1 MNLFR
6 TTSLKYEEEQEFISV
21 AERYPLHNAAVFGNS
36 VEVEFLLNS
45 NRNCA
50 NQEDDKGRIPLHY
63 SVQHHSTYIS
73 QLLIKYGANV
83 DSVDYTEATPAHF
96 AAKEG
101 QIENSCLL
109 LTFGADFCVRDK
121 IGKTAFDVAAE
132 EGHIELIKFLI
143 QQNCHQILL
152 SQMKYSEIK
161 QINTPLHLAA
171 RNGHVEIV
179 YLLFNAGFPLNYK
192 TSQGTALHEGVKHGR
207 LQVVRLLLYL
217 GINDKAVDSYNLT
230 AEDYGIQVISHN
242 PVTAPAIL
250 ELLEGGAHLV

>member
-1 MNLFR
+1 MNKLKKFSSSISDLFR
-6 TTSLKYEEEQEFISV
+6 TTSLKYEDERESV
-21 AERYPLHNAAVFGNS
+21 SIAERYPLHNAAVFGNS

-50 NQEDDKGRIPLHY
+50 NQEDDK
-63 SVQHHSTYIS
+63 
-73 QLLIKYGANV
+73 

-101 QIENSCLL
+101 QVENSCLL

-143 QQNCHQILL
+143 KQNCHKTLL
-152 SQMKYSEIK
+152 SQMKYAEMK
-161 QINTPLHLAA
+161 PINTPLHLAA
-171 RNGHVEIV
+171 GNGHVEIV

-217 GINDKAVDSYNLT
+217 GININAIDSYSLT